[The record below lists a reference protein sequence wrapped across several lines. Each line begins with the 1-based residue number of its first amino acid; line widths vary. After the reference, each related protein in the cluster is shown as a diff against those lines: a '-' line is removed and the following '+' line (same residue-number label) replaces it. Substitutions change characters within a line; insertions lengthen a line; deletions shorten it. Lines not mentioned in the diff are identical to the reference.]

1 MKELKDIMVIV
12 QARLS
17 SERVPRKMLRSF
29 AGTTLT
35 DICINKIKESDFIP
49 LENFYLAVHEPELV
63 EAGEKSGVNVY
74 KRSEKSAKSEGTP
87 LVDMYEWWDKLPFKY
102 CVMVNACCPFLK
114 TSTIEDFIKAYMKTE
129 SDGLF
134 GVISKKNYYWDK
146 SGKMITEWP
155 EGQACMN
162 TKVVGETLEAA
173 HCLYAGKMEDI
184 GQGIWMGDFIEPGAI
199 ELYTIDN
206 EFEILDID
214 HEWQFG
220 MCEILYK
227 NTDK

>member
-1 MKELKDIMVIV
+1 
-12 QARLS
+12 
-17 SERVPRKMLRSF
+17 
-29 AGTTLT
+29 
-35 DICINKIKESDFIP
+35 
-49 LENFYLAVHEPELV
+49 
-63 EAGEKSGVNVY
+63 
-74 KRSEKSAKSEGTP
+74 
-87 LVDMYEWWDKLPFKY
+87 
-102 CVMVNACCPFLK
+102 MVNACCPFLK

-184 GQGIWMGDFIEPGAI
+184 GQGIWMGNFIEPGAI
-199 ELYTIDN
+199 ELYRKN
-206 EFEILDID
+206 G
-214 HEWQFG
+214 G
-220 MCEILYK
+220 MRFRTNGLLYAH
-227 NTDK
+227 